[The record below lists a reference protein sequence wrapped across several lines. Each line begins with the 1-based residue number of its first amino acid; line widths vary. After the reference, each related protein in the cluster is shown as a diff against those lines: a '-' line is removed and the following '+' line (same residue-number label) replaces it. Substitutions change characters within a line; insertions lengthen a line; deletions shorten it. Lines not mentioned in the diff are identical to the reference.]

1 MNSNLTRRDFLKTT
15 GATVAAAGLMPSAWA
30 QGDKKITVALVGAAH
45 IHTPGFVDLVKTR
58 NDVRVKSVWDHDA
71 DRAQKRAQD
80 LNAAVID
87 DVNKIW
93 ADPEIQA
100 VVIYSETNRHHDLV
114 LAAAK
119 AGKHMFVEKPLGIT
133 ARESLAMAEAIEHA
147 NLLFTTG
154 YFMRTDP
161 KHLFLKDEI
170 AQGHFGKI
178 TRARGSNC
186 HSGALE
192 GWFDKEWR
200 WMADPKIAGIG
211 GFGDLGTHKLDIL
224 MWLLG
229 DVEAVTADVKIVT
242 GRYPGCDECGEGMI
256 QFKNGVIATLGAGWV
271 DVEDPVQ
278 LLISGTE
285 GHAVV
290 VDNHLYYRSKHVPGS
305 DSKDPYTKL
314 PTAPRPP
321 VHQFLDAVAG
331 AKDQPLVK
339 PSEAAARVVAMEAL
353 YKGAHE
359 KKWISLKS

>member
-1 MNSNLTRRDFLKTT
+1 VV
-15 GATVAAAGLMPSAWA
+15 AVAAASLQTTWA
-30 QGDKKITVALVGAAH
+30 QGDKELTLALVGAAH
-45 IHTPGFVDLVKTR
+45 IHTPGFIELMKTR
-58 NDVRVKSVWDHDA
+58 KDARVKSVWDHDA
-71 DRAQKRAQD
+71 ARAEKRAKE
-80 LNAAVID
+80 LNAEVIS

-93 ADPEIQA
+93 SDSEIQA

-133 ARESLAMAEAIEHA
+133 AKESLAMAEAIERA

-161 KHLFLKDEI
+161 KHLFLKEEI
-170 AQGHFGKI
+170 AKGNFGKI
-178 TRARGSNC
+178 TRVRGSNC

-192 GWFDKEWR
+192 GWFDTEWR
-200 WMADPKIAGIG
+200 WMTDPKIAGIG

-224 MWLLG
+224 AWLVG
-229 DVEAVTADVKIVT
+229 DVHAVTGEVRSVT
-242 GRYPGCDECGEGMI
+242 GRYGDVDECGEGLI
-256 QFKNGVIATLGAGWV
+256 QFKNGVIGTLAAGWV

-290 VDNHLYYRSKHVPGS
+290 VDNHLFYRSKHVPGS
-305 DSKDPYTKL
+305 DSKDPFTKL
-314 PTAPRPP
+314 PPASRPP
-321 VHQFLDAVAG
+321 MHQFLDAVAG

-339 PSEAAARVVAMEAL
+339 PSEAAARVVVMEAL
-353 YKGAHE
+353 YKGARE
-359 KKWISLKS
+359 KRWVNV

>member
-1 MNSNLTRRDFLKTT
+1 MNSNFTRRAFLKTT
-15 GATVAAAGLMPSAWA
+15 GAALAAAGALETVWA
-30 QGDKKITVALVGAAH
+30 QSDKTITVALVGAAH

-58 NDVRVKSVWDHDA
+58 KDVRVKCVWDHDSA
-71 DRAQKRAQD
+71 RAEARAKD
-80 LNAAVID
+80 LGCAAIED
-87 DVNKIW
+87 ANRIW
-93 ADPEIQA
+93 SDPEIQA
-100 VVIYSETNRHHDLV
+100 VIVYSETNRHHDLV

-133 ARESLAMAEAIEHA
+133 AKESLAMAEAIESA

-161 KHLFLKDEI
+161 KHIFLKDEI

-229 DVEAVTADVKIVT
+229 DIQAVTADVKIIT
-242 GRYPGCDECGEGMI
+242 GRYPGCDECGEGML
-256 QFKNGVIATLGAGWV
+256 QFKSGVIGTLAAGWV
-271 DVEDPVQ
+271 DIEDPVQ

-290 VDNHLYYRSKHVPGS
+290 VDNHLYYKSKHVPGS

-314 PTAPRPP
+314 PQAPRPP

-353 YKGAHE
+353 YKGAHQQ
-359 KKWISLKS
+359 KWVTLKA